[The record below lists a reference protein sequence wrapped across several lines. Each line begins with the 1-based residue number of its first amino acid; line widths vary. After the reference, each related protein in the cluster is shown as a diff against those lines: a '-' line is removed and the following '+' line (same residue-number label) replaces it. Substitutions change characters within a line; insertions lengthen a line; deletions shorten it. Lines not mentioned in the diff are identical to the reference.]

1 VKCPRL
7 LRALP
12 LSLSL
17 AATPLGCYRA
27 EIDLSPV
34 LDESESTA
42 TDGGGGASCDDSPLD
57 ATQLGCR
64 LLLPTRA
71 ECSAQ
76 DAEGW
81 SGCYDGGCSV
91 CSKSVRDYP
100 YYFDW
105 HPCCLP
111 NDDCHSNSPLKCNAR
126 CPSPTERDKVKPC
139 FVIESQLQT
148 GLFNPAAL

>member
-17 AATPLGCYRA
+17 AATPMGCYRA

-34 LDESESTA
+34 LDESESTE
-42 TDGGGGASCDDSPLD
+42 TGEGASCDDSPLD
-57 ATQLGCR
+57 ATQVGCR

-71 ECSAQ
+71 ECSVQ

-91 CSKSVRDYP
+91 CTKSVRDYP

-126 CPSPTERDKVKPC
+126 CPNPTEHDKVKPC
-139 FVIESQLQT
+139 FVIE
-148 GLFNPAAL
+148 